1 MTITNHNTKSG
12 DDVMGGLESKLDT
25 ITKIKNRLSLNDT
38 GDFYG
43 RNYGRRIERQH
54 DTKDLHYK
62 RENLASALEK
72 LCEKNEEKS
81 TSRKKNSKGKK
92 SRSKSKK

>member
-12 DDVMGGLESKLDT
+12 DEVMGGLESKLDT

-43 RNYGRRIERQH
+43 RNYGRRVER
-54 DTKDLHYK
+54 
-62 RENLASALEK
+62 
-72 LCEKNEEKS
+72 
-81 TSRKKNSKGKK
+81 
-92 SRSKSKK
+92 